1 MMGGAAGG
9 MLGSRYGRGV
19 RYPGKMVPGYVGKAA
34 SYTSQM
40 DMDAARQGMLN
51 RIRREHWSKEKIDG
65 QWCMHGFTTIG
76 GNINLKWLCKSKD
89 FERIDEDELEVWVRP
104 MIRSEGLN
112 NFYVIRSL
120 VKTDIAG
127 QLDPQVMKTQRA
139 VIEAKLGPMCHSV
152 ATVGAMA
159 IIRGGGN

>member
-1 MMGGAAGG
+1 
-9 MLGSRYGRGV
+9 
-19 RYPGKMVPGYVGKAA
+19 
-34 SYTSQM
+34 M
-40 DMDAARQGMLN
+40 DADAARQGMLN

-65 QWCMHGFTTIG
+65 VWCIHGFSTIG

-89 FERIDEDELEVWVRP
+89 YERIEEDELEVWVRP
-104 MIRSEGLN
+104 MIRSEVLN

-127 QLDPQVMKTQRA
+127 QLDPTVFKEMRQE
-139 VIEAKLGPMCHSV
+139 IEQKLGPMCNSV

-159 IIRGGGN
+159 IMRGGGN

>member
-1 MMGGAAGG
+1 M
-9 MLGSRYGRGV
+9 GSRYGKGL
-19 RYPGKMVPGYVGKAA
+19 RYPGKMTPGFVGTPA

-51 RIRREHWSKEKIDG
+51 RMRREHWSKEKING
-65 QWCMHGFTTIG
+65 VWCMHGFTTIG

-89 FERIDEDELEVWVRP
+89 FERIEEDELEVWVRP
-104 MIRSEGLN
+104 MIRSEVLN

-127 QLDPQVMKTQRA
+127 QLDPAVMKEQRA
-139 VIEAKLGPMCHSV
+139 EIEEWLKPMIKSV
-152 ATVGAMA
+152 STTGMFA
-159 IIRGGGN
+159 IMRGGGN